1 MGTRLRSSLKAM
13 VTREVLLRPFRRSK
27 LVGGRKI
34 LRVTT
39 KLCVLLQE
47 ACPKVQGNIW
57 VPSNKL
63 LGAPRTPVVAAATP
77 RCGGGAPRLPSPP
90 GASGGNADRG

>member
-39 KLCVLLQE
+39 KAVC
-47 ACPKVQGNIW
+47 ASCCW
-57 VPSNKL
+57 VPRYFWTWLFGSTRVDPIHHIQKY
-63 LGAPRTPVVAAATP
+63 
-77 RCGGGAPRLPSPP
+77 LPQK
-90 GASGGNADRG
+90 